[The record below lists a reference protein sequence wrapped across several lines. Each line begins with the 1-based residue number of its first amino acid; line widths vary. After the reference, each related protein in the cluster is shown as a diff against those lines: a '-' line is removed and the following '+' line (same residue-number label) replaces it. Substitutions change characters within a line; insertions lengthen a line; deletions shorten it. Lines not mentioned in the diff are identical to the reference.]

1 VAEDDTDDSEA
12 LALRE
17 AYRASSL
24 HEAHFVAGLMRQAE
38 IAVELRNADVFSAA
52 GPLPALAVA
61 PSLWVRGTQAWKR
74 ARKVV
79 DSYERRLHEPSTTES
94 ADWTCQACGEISP
107 GNFEEC
113 WQCRCDRP
121 SA

>member
-1 VAEDDTDDSEA
+1 MTEDDDDTEA
-12 LALRE
+12 SALRE

-38 IAVELRNADVFSAA
+38 IAVVLRNADVFSAA
-52 GPLPALAVA
+52 GPLPTAAVS
-61 PSLWVRGTQAWKR
+61 PSLWVRGEHAYAR

-79 DSYERRLHEPSTTES
+79 DSYEQRLHEPSATEA
-94 ADWTCQACGEISP
+94 ADWTCKACGEISP

-113 WQCRCDRP
+113 WQCRCERP
-121 SA
+121 SG